1 MLITHCN
8 VKCAHPLTRSLCP
21 GEIYVRNPFIYSFCT
36 STVAVSPYSAMASVD
51 LQEKANFTRLSR
63 LLVDKGTEA
72 LRNTFDGIH
81 PPANLPAVLTANR
94 ISLLKLKPRVIND
107 LQWDLLYPSSGN
119 PPDSKTFDVT
129 LLTVLF
135 RNICGLPKTGWGA
148 TPLDTDRSMQANIV
162 RMKLFRNEVYAHVT
176 STQVDNATFES
187 LWKKITQAL
196 IELNIPQNDV
206 DELKTCPLGPE
217 EEVHVRILKDW
228 KLQEENL
235 TNYVESIDRSV
246 TRLKQ
251 ITEDGM
257 KQLCQ
262 SALEQVSKDTTSEKS
277 RSKENGE
284 DLLLKL
290 AKHNFKSKI
299 SKKVKLFLPGTR
311 EWLLEKVDEWF
322 FGNEHESRI
331 LLLTAGPGFGKS
343 VFAAKVCE
351 DFKKKGKLAACHFCD
366 FNDSNLRNPMMMLQ
380 SLASQMCEN
389 VVGFKEK
396 LLDQLQRPHEVRSLK
411 DAFRIYLQNPL
422 NELEVEESS
431 IVVIDGLDESAAE
444 DKNEIVNLIGDYF
457 PDLPEFIK
465 ILVTSRPVISL
476 AKLPVRDLQKIDI
489 ENNDFSNE
497 TDLEYYLQVFLPH
510 LADTNLSK
518 GPFFVFKELVRKCEG
533 SFLFAFYVQSE
544 LCKHN
549 LNKITFKEI
558 IEFLPEGLDS
568 LYQVYFQR
576 LEAELKAIVHENLDV
591 LKVLEMVV
599 ASKGPLPLNFVT
611 QALGLSPDCRQTKNI
626 INKVN
631 ETVSCLLYVSEDF
644 HVTVFH
650 KSVIDWLLAR
660 GCQDHEYIVKIS
672 NGDISLWLI
681 CEQVFKEIK
690 ENVYS
695 GHELNLTN
703 DVKYALVHG
712 FQHLM
717 ACNME
722 KHFFWLVDVVIV
734 HVLLTIFSQSSGD
747 YGIVQSALHLW
758 FDILNGPFVIS
769 DELRAKISWHIT
781 EINFL
786 PNYVPGRRV
795 PLLSDSHFYYLQ
807 SVLTHSPKGCFS
819 DNEKNIA
826 KLLLSKVPRF
836 VEFNIYEVEIIPVV
850 VRSLPSTPEI
860 RTVGV
865 SVDKTTAAVAQKDG
879 RIILVCLPSLA
890 KLWEYS
896 TEYEGISCCTF
907 APDDSFLLFGKMET
921 ALNIA
926 ETKEVP
932 FFPTNKET
940 FTSCA
945 FSPNGKRL
953 LTCNGSSIIM
963 LWDVAKQSLLRILT
977 AGVPIYRCAISS
989 TEFIIQRRK
998 SDAED
1003 MSESIC
1009 QGTISE
1015 HSIIENWEARANV
1028 SIVGGWESRSGSG
1041 IGIGD
1046 MFYLSEHSDFE
1057 EQEWAVRN
1065 ADIGDLEIDAEHSN
1079 SGDLISCPEQSS
1091 IGELENAVGHVDIR
1105 EMKFHAQNSSCVWN
1119 AISKLCKCCVRPELR
1134 KISPLDILPIQS
1146 FITWKCPEIPCKTW
1160 STGIYNSVQCIF
1172 ALGEHSLSV
1181 IENTHSTTLAA
1192 WNLFVHVPYNLFNPK
1207 SYRNM
1212 TAIEDDMWLY
1222 ADVEKLI
1229 VFRTLAPTQEQS
1241 FSQLP
1246 HPTRVLWSSFSPNGC
1261 RLATCT
1267 SDSFINIWN
1276 VKKKQVE
1283 QRFKSNHS
1291 ESPFACWWSKEFL
1304 FVLFGSC
1311 DRIFSLS
1318 KYLVDVNL
1326 NILVSQTQQV
1336 ALSHLVVEV
1345 IFLSEVVDFTEGF
1358 LIFEYRETKSV
1369 KVLDVNGVGGP
1380 QMVTLPK
1387 IEPEMS
1393 VTVSPGACFVFGGS
1407 KVKYYIWKKNTEE
1420 AGVYEVF
1427 HTNVGTEFSYKCVCC
1442 FSSDSKVAV
1451 VLSKE
1456 FPSHLKFEV
1465 VDLDLGGHKTVSFD
1479 RSNMH
1484 SKLFC
1489 LHNDRIVIAAS
1500 RQFIQFFDMD
1510 TGALLESS
1518 FQRYLTRDIVTQ
1530 AKLSPDDATLAFPK
1544 INGDMEFLRLCIP
1557 QDSLLSSIKQKAATE
1572 WDDARKE
1579 FDL

>member
-1 MLITHCN
+1 M
-8 VKCAHPLTRSLCP
+8 
-21 GEIYVRNPFIYSFCT
+21 
-36 STVAVSPYSAMASVD
+36 
-51 LQEKANFTRLSR
+51 
-63 LLVDKGTEA
+63 
-72 LRNTFDGIH
+72 
-81 PPANLPAVLTANR
+81 
-94 ISLLKLKPRVIND
+94 
-107 LQWDLLYPSSGN
+107 SG
-119 PPDSKTFDVT
+119 
-129 LLTVLF
+129 
-135 RNICGLPKTGWGA
+135 
-148 TPLDTDRSMQANIV
+148 
-162 RMKLFRNEVYAHVT
+162 
-176 STQVDNATFES
+176 
-187 LWKKITQAL
+187 
-196 IELNIPQNDV
+196 
-206 DELKTCPLGPE
+206 
-217 EEVHVRILKDW
+217 
-228 KLQEENL
+228 
-235 TNYVESIDRSV
+235 
-246 TRLKQ
+246 
-251 ITEDGM
+251 
-257 KQLCQ
+257 
-262 SALEQVSKDTTSEKS
+262 
-277 RSKENGE
+277 
-284 DLLLKL
+284 
-290 AKHNFKSKI
+290 
-299 SKKVKLFLPGTR
+299 
-311 EWLLEKVDEWF
+311 F
-322 FGNEHESRI
+322 FGNKHGSRI
-331 LLLTAGPGFGKS
+331 LLLTAGPGFGKT

-351 DFKKKGKLAACHFCD
+351 YFKKKGTLAACHFCD

-396 LLDQLQRPHEVRSLK
+396 LLDQLQRHHEVRSLK

-422 NELEVEESS
+422 NELEVEKSS

-457 PDLPEFIK
+457 PALPEFIK

-489 ENNDFSNE
+489 ENNDFDNE
-497 TDLEYYLQVFLPH
+497 TDLENYLQFFLYP
-510 LADTNLSK
+510 LAFTNLSK
-518 GPFFVFKELVRKCEG
+518 APFFVFRELVRKCEG

-544 LCKHN
+544 LQKRSD
-549 LNKITFKEI
+549 LDKITFKEI
-558 IEFLPEGLDS
+558 IEFLPKGLDS

-631 ETVSCLLYVSEDF
+631 ETVSCLLYVSEDL

-650 KSVIDWLLAR
+650 RSVIDWLLAR
-660 GCQDHEYIVKIS
+660 GCPDHEYIAKVS
-672 NGDISLWLI
+672 DGDTSLWLI

-695 GHELNLTN
+695 GCDLNLTN

-712 FQHLM
+712 FQHLI
-717 ACNME
+717 ACNM
-722 KHFFWLVDVVIV
+722 KKDFFWLVDVVII
-734 HVLLTIFSQSSGD
+734 HVLLTIFPQSSAD
-747 YGIVQSALHLW
+747 YGIVQLILHLW
-758 FDILNGPFVIS
+758 LEILNSTLVIS

-781 EINFL
+781 EIKFL

-836 VEFNIYEVEIIPVV
+836 VEFNIYEVEIIPLV

-879 RIILVCLPSLA
+879 KIILVCLPSLA

-896 TEYEGISCCTF
+896 TEYEGTSCCTF

-926 ETKEVP
+926 ERKEVP
-932 FFPTNKET
+932 FFHTNKET

-945 FSPNGKRL
+945 FSPKGKRL

-963 LWDVAKQSLLRILT
+963 LWDVAKQSLLRTLT
-977 AGVPIYRCAISS
+977 AGVPIYRCASSS

-1028 SIVGGWESRSGSG
+1028 SIVDSWASGSG
-1041 IGIGD
+1041 MEDLTFGTAHSNSRG
-1046 MFYLSEHSDFE
+1046 MFYLPEHSDFE

-1065 ADIGDLEIDAEHSN
+1065 ADIGDLEFDAEHSN
-1079 SGDLISCPEQSS
+1079 SRGPTSCPEQSF
-1091 IGELENAVGHVDIR
+1091 IGELEYAVGHVDIG
-1105 EMKFHAQNSSCVWN
+1105 EMEFHAENSSCVWN
-1119 AISKLCKCCVRPELR
+1119 AIRKLCKCCFQ
-1134 KISPLDILPIQS
+1134 KISPSDILPIQS

-1181 IENTHSTTLAA
+1181 IENTHSTMLAA
-1192 WNLFVHVPYNLFNPK
+1192 WNLFIHVPYNLFNPK
-1207 SYRNM
+1207 SHRNM
-1212 TAIEDDMWLY
+1212 TAIKDDMWLY
-1222 ADVEKLI
+1222 ADVQKLI

-1241 FSQLP
+1241 SSQLP
-1246 HPTRVLWSSFSPNGC
+1246 HPTRVLWSSFSPNGR

-1283 QRFKSNHS
+1283 QRFKSNQS

-1311 DRIFSLS
+1311 DRISSLS

-1336 ALSHLVVEV
+1336 SLCHLVDEV
-1345 IFLSEVVDFTEGF
+1345 VFLSEVVDFTEGF

-1369 KVLDVNGVGGP
+1369 KLLDVNGVGGP
-1380 QMVTLPK
+1380 QMVTLPQ
-1387 IEPEMS
+1387 IEPEMR
-1393 VTVSPGACFVFGGS
+1393 VTVSHGACFVFGGS

-1465 VDLDLGGHKTVSFD
+1465 VDLGLGGHKTVSFD

-1530 AKLSPDDATLAFPK
+1530 AELSPDDVTLAFPK

-1557 QDSLLSSIKQKAATE
+1557 QESLLSSIKQKAATE
-1572 WDDARKE
+1572 WYDIKKE